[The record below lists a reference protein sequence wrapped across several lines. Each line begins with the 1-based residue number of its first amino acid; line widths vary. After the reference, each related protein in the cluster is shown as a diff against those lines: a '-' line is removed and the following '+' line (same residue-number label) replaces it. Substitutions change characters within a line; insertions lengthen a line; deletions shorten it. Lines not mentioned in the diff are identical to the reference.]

1 MQLIFT
7 SHRSLPKL
15 AWLATVDCRAG
26 TAHVRHGSAVEVRE
40 KFFIEGTRNG
50 DFEAGDLAS
59 TECVRQRRGDSRRD
73 AALVTS
79 CSTTD
84 GLFVSKGWNVF
95 VSNSLPFLLAAVT
108 DELDPTLLDIS
119 RSQRVH
125 SERHQRYERD
135 RRLFTG
141 EATHPFVRNL
151 EVSRFHCRE
160 VDKPLP
166 PRFPAFEDYCSDPGQ
181 QLVS

>member
-15 AWLATVDCRAG
+15 AWLATVDRRAG

-59 TECVRQRRGDSRRD
+59 TDCVFGSGAVIRGET
-73 AALVTS
+73 LLFVTS

-108 DELDPTLLDIS
+108 DELDPHCSTYH
-119 RSQRVH
+119 VH
-125 SERHQRYERD
+125 NESILKGINEYGNVH
-135 RRLFTG
+135 RRLFTVKSPTCLCG
-141 EATHPFVRNL
+141 T
-151 EVSRFHCRE
+151 SR
-160 VDKPLP
+160 
-166 PRFPAFEDYCSDPGQ
+166 
-181 QLVS
+181 